1 MPSGEAGGIFYN
13 PVVAVLGVIVLIL
26 LVIILSFLII
36 CICCVCR
43 KKNRIEILTASVVNP
58 GGTSKYAWL
67 PARKEKMNEND
78 YMHL

>member
-43 KKNRIEILTASVVNP
+43 KKNRIETLTASVVNP

-67 PARKEKMNEND
+67 LARKEKMNEND
-78 YMHL
+78 FMHL